1 MNKVLLSLITR
12 NNRRYLTTKFFSYDV
27 TGKSVN
33 VNAKMKLVTIDGST
47 FKIATNGA
55 LVK

>member
-1 MNKVLLSLITR
+1 MNRVLLSLSTH

-33 VNAKMKLVTIDGST
+33 VNAKMKLVTINGNT

>member
-1 MNKVLLSLITR
+1 MKSTITLSTH
-12 NNRRYLTTKFFSYDV
+12 NNVRYLSTKFFSYDV
-27 TGKSVN
+27 TGKFVTVDVRRS
-33 VNAKMKLVTIDGST
+33 LVTINGQT